1 MIFRQLISLDQGHHY
16 AEISSVFGLDQS
28 EFECLKQAGLVIK
41 PAKFEK
47 SKDRFQVV
55 KYKCTCLQSN
65 RYSCL
70 QSVHLIIL
78 IIFRFT
84 TLHG

>member
-1 MIFRQLISLDQGHHY
+1 MIFRQLITLDQGHHY

-47 SKDRFQVV
+47 SKDRFQVL
-55 KYKCTCLQSN
+55 KYKCT
-65 RYSCL
+65 CL